1 MDCISTRAKV
11 AGCLLVVVLVHVVQ
25 QVDDAVA
32 VAVLVVIP
40 ADTHLIFYNTF
51 YTCTTYTGQFII
63 FHSHYMLLS
72 QSSDAEHAASLRVMD
87 NFVTC
92 L

>member
-1 MDCISTRAKV
+1 M
-11 AGCLLVVVLVHVVQ
+11 VVLVHVVQ